1 MIESPPG
8 GATGRKE
15 ILMKYAVVKMMIE
28 EARGKGLPDYSVEFF
43 ATLEGAKMYAEQFR
57 GNRFLESVIIYE
69 ATEY

>member
-1 MIESPPG
+1 
-8 GATGRKE
+8 
-15 ILMKYAVVKMMIE
+15 MKYAVVKMMIE